1 MDRLLRVEVVTAER
15 RVLQERA
22 ESVILPAANGYLGVL
37 PGHAPLIAG
46 LSVGVL
52 QFGGYHAEKRRVAVS
67 GGFAEVADDR
77 VTVLADT
84 AELAEEIDVER
95 ARRAAERAER
105 RLRERQAHVDHH
117 RAEMALRRA
126 INRIKAAGGRM

>member
-1 MDRLLRVEVVTAER
+1 MERLLELEVVTAER

-22 ESVILPAANGYLGVL
+22 ESIILPAANGYLGLL

-46 LSVGVL
+46 LAVGVL
-52 QFGGYHAEKRRVAVS
+52 QFGPYGNEKRRMAIS
-67 GGFAEVADDR
+67 GGFAEVSGDR

-84 AELAEEIDVER
+84 AELAEEIDLER
-95 ARRAAERAER
+95 ARRAAERAEQ
-105 RLRERQAHVDHH
+105 RLRSRQAHIDHH

-126 INRIKAAGGRM
+126 INRIRAVQG

>member
-1 MDRLLRVEVVTAER
+1 MERLLELEVVTAER
-15 RVLQERA
+15 RVLRERA
-22 ESVILPAANGYLGVL
+22 ESIILPAIDGYLGLL

-46 LSVGVL
+46 LTIGIVK
-52 QFGGYHAEKRRVAVS
+52 FGPYRQEKRRMAIS
-67 GGFAEVADDR
+67 GGFAEVSGDR

-95 ARRAAERAER
+95 ARRAAKRAEERLKSR
-105 RLRERQAHVDHH
+105 RPDIDYH

-126 INRIKAAGGRM
+126 LNRIHAAQG